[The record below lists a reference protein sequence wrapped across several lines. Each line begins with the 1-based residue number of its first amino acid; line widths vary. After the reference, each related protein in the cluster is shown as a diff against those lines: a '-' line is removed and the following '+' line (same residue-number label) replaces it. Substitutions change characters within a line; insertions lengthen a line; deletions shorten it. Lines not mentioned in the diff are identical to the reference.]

1 MFVKIVKE
9 FNIKKII
16 IFGVLK
22 YIYII
27 YLIVNK

>member
-9 FNIKKII
+9 FNIKKTIT
-16 IFGVLK
+16 FGVLK
-22 YIYII
+22 HTYTI